1 MNNLWKKVTSDPPAK
16 KTRSYRVVEP
26 LLPAASA
33 VQWKTRL
40 PKVLCDEM
48 VDYFLT
54 NCEPVEAKVGG
65 QTSHKTTKHRETL
78 TRWALPGDWVPSFIS
93 NYINLANEQLFEY
106 DITAL
111 HHMETHM
118 LEYGVGHYYHW
129 HSDTSNEQTS
139 MNACT
144 SSYRTHMK
152 YTDYVRKL
160 SYTLQLSDS
169 DDYTGGDM
177 QLVDPFNKDLCT
189 IPRER
194 GQLIIFD
201 SRTPHRVKPV
211 KTGTRYALVGW
222 ALGPKWK

>member
-1 MNNLWKKVTSDPPAK
+1 
-16 KTRSYRVVEP
+16 
-26 LLPAASA
+26 
-33 VQWKTRL
+33 
-40 PKVLCDEM
+40 M

-129 HSDTSNEQTS
+129 HVDDDINSHLQYASPPFGVARQNITE
-139 MNACT
+139 
-144 SSYRTHMK
+144 
-152 YTDYVRKL
+152 YVRKL
-160 SYTLQLSDS
+160 SFSLQLTDPSE
-169 DDYTGGDM
+169 YTGGDVQIIDDTILEKM
-177 QLVDPFNKDLCT
+177 VT
-189 IPRER
+189 IPKER
-194 GQLIIFD
+194 GTLCIFD
-201 SRTPHRVKPV
+201 SRTRHRVKPV
-211 KTGTRYALVGW
+211 KTGKRFVLVGW
-222 ALGPKWK
+222 VLGPRWK